1 MKISINMTDGRHKLD
16 KRIMIALIRKV
27 LIAESVSDM
36 DVDIIYC
43 RDREIIPLNTKFKGK
58 RNTTDVLAFNL
69 EDSSAPDYLGEV
81 YVNLE
86 QARRQAVEFEVPYME
101 EVRRLTLHGV
111 LHLLGF
117 RDDTNENRL
126 KMWSRQE
133 SYLNGKG

>member
-1 MKISINMTDGRHKLD
+1 MKISINITDARHKLD
-16 KRIMIALIRKV
+16 RREMIALIRKV
-27 LIAESVSDM
+27 LIAESANDK
-36 DVDIIYC
+36 DIDIIYC
-43 RDREIIPLNTKFKGK
+43 RDKEVIPLNTKFNGK
-58 RNTTDVLAFNL
+58 KNTTDVLAFNL
-69 EDSSAPDYLGEV
+69 EDSAAPGYLGEV

-86 QARRQAVEFEVPYME
+86 QARRQAVELKVPYLE

-133 SYLNGKG
+133 SYLDGK